1 MTRYPKQRPGARS
14 ASSSAGA
21 RRPAGRAV
29 MNRCG
34 ALCLV
39 AMLWVWSTPGCAGS
53 PPALTLQRWEASHPA
68 MGTSFRIVCYAR
80 DDAHAARAA
89 ADAFARIDALDDQLS
104 DYDSRSALSQL
115 GARSDAGPTGP
126 LPVGDDLL
134 RVLQLAAELARETEG
149 AFDPTVGPWTQVW
162 RRARRAGVPPGDDV
176 LEALAPSV
184 GHQLLRVDERARTV
198 ALDARGMR
206 LDLGGIAKG
215 FALDEA
221 LATLA
226 RHGIERALVDGGGDV
241 VVGAPPPGRDAW
253 RVAIEPFAGEGGGRT
268 VVVELAHRALATSGD
283 TYRALEHAGLRH
295 GHILDPRTG
304 RALTDGTGASV
315 LAPDGA
321 RADALASAACVLG
334 AARALELCREL
345 EDVELRVVARDVDGE
360 LARSTTA
367 GFDALVVEPPGDG

>member
-1 MTRYPKQRPGARS
+1 
-14 ASSSAGA
+14 
-21 RRPAGRAV
+21 
-29 MNRCG
+29 MNRRW
-34 ALCLV
+34 AVCLV
-39 AMLWVWSTPGCAGS
+39 ALLWVWSASGCAAG
-53 PPALTLQRWEASHPA
+53 PAAPILQRWEASHPA
-68 MGTSFRIVCYAR
+68 MGTTFRIVCYAR

-89 ADAFARIDALDDQLS
+89 ADAFAHIDALDDQFS

-134 RVLQLAAELARETEG
+134 RVLQLAAELARQTEG

-162 RRARRAGVPPGDDV
+162 RRARRTGVPPGDDV
-176 LEALAPSV
+176 LVALAPSV

-253 RVAIEPFAGEGGGRT
+253 RVAIEPFAGEHAGGRT

-283 TYRALEHAGLRH
+283 TYQALEHAGLRH

-334 AARALELCREL
+334 KARALELCREL
-345 EDVELRVVARDVDGE
+345 EDVELRVVTRDVGGG
-360 LARSTTA
+360 LRTSTTA
-367 GFDALVVEPPGDG
+367 GFDALLVEPSGGG